1 MIDSLKNKN
10 NLIALI
16 GASNDKNKYGNKILL
31 DLVSKGHN
39 VVPINP
45 KEDIIAG
52 LKSYKNV
59 SELSEKPSIINFVVP
74 PNVGFELTKDLV
86 ESGYD
91 NFWYQP
97 GAESSEISSYLES
110 NSKNYIDDKNF
121 RKIFALE
128 LNGLHYSDLGY
139 SKLTNIIYE
148 EYLK

>member
-1 MIDSLKNKN
+1 MIDSLKNKK

-52 LKSYKNV
+52 LTSYNNV
-59 SELSEKPSIINFVVP
+59 SELSKKPSIINFVVP
-74 PNVGFELTKDLV
+74 PNVGLELTKDLV
-86 ESGYD
+86 ESDHD

-97 GAESSEISSYLES
+97 GAESEEISSYLDS
-110 NSKNYIDDKNF
+110 NSKNYIDDKCIMVVTRLSVN
-121 RKIFALE
+121 
-128 LNGLHYSDLGY
+128 Y
-139 SKLTNIIYE
+139 
-148 EYLK
+148 

>member
-74 PNVGFELTKDLV
+74 PNVGFELTKDFSQ
-86 ESGYD
+86 E
-91 NFWYQP
+91 
-97 GAESSEISSYLES
+97 
-110 NSKNYIDDKNF
+110 
-121 RKIFALE
+121 
-128 LNGLHYSDLGY
+128 
-139 SKLTNIIYE
+139 
-148 EYLK
+148 

>member
-74 PNVGFELTKDLV
+74 PNIGYQLTKDLV
-86 ESGYD
+86 ESDYD

-97 GAESSEISSYLES
+97 GAESKEISAFLDSR
-110 NSKNYIDDKNF
+110 NKNYIDDKCIMVEA
-121 RKIFALE
+121 K
-128 LNGLHYSDLGY
+128 
-139 SKLTNIIYE
+139 K
-148 EYLK
+148 